1 MKFLKEASNSI
12 WALVHQNSNVVITT
26 LVCLMFF
33 FCYKIS
39 NDTKHYEEL
48 HNLQMENIMISNEL
62 GQSIDLLNEQA
73 RNMNYMEDVLEART
87 QQINEMGAFLNVLI
101 KKLQSL
107 GEWPLKPDSLPKPG
121 DPARSEA

>member
-1 MKFLKEASNSI
+1 MNFLKEIPTRIRAF
-12 WALVHQNSNVVITT
+12 VHEHSNVVITT

-39 NDTKHYEEL
+39 NDTKHYEQL
-48 HNLQMENIMISNEL
+48 HNLQMEKMMISNEL
-62 GQSIDLLNEQA
+62 GQSIDMLSEQS
-73 RNMNYMEDVLEART
+73 RVMNSMEDALEART
-87 QQINEMGAFLNVLI
+87 EQLNEMGAFLNILI

-107 GEWPLKPDSLPKPG
+107 GEWPLKEDSLPKPG

>member
-1 MKFLKEASNSI
+1 
-12 WALVHQNSNVVITT
+12 
-26 LVCLMFF
+26 MFF

-73 RNMNYMEDVLEART
+73 RNMNSMEDVLEART

-107 GEWPLKPDSLPKPG
+107 GEWPLKPDSLPKKL
-121 DPARSEA
+121 

>member
-1 MKFLKEASNSI
+1 MKFLKEASTSI

-62 GQSIDLLNEQA
+62 GQSIDLLNEQG
-73 RNMNYMEDVLEART
+73 RYMNSMQDALEART
-87 QQINEMGAFLNVLI
+87 QQINEMGAFFNVLI

-121 DPARSEA
+121 DPTRSEA

>member
-1 MKFLKEASNSI
+1 MKFLKEASTSI

-62 GQSIDLLNEQA
+62 GQSIDMLNEQS
-73 RNMNYMEDVLEART
+73 RIMNSMEDALEVRA
-87 QQINEMGAFLNVLI
+87 QQLNEMGAFLNVLI

>member
-1 MKFLKEASNSI
+1 MEKIKKLPSHIGDFINK
-12 WALVHQNSNVVITT
+12 NSNTIIA
-26 LVCLMFF
+26 LLISLLLFF
-33 FCYKIS
+33 TYKIS

-62 GQSIDLLNEQA
+62 GQSIDLLNEQG
-73 RNMNYMEDVLEART
+73 RNMNSMQDALEART
-87 QQINEMGAFLNVLI
+87 QQINEMGALLNVLI

>member
-1 MKFLKEASNSI
+1 MNFLKEI
-12 WALVHQNSNVVITT
+12 PTRIRALVHEHSNVIITA

-62 GQSIDLLNEQA
+62 GQSIDLLNEQG
-73 RNMNYMEDVLEART
+73 RNMNSMQDVLEART

-121 DPARSEA
+121 DPTRSEA

>member
-1 MKFLKEASNSI
+1 MNFLKETLTRFWAS
-12 WALVHQNSNVVITT
+12 VHKHYNVVITI

-39 NDTKHYEEL
+39 NDTKHYEQL
-48 HNLQMENIMISNEL
+48 HNLEMEKIMISNEL
-62 GQSIDLLNEQA
+62 GQSIDMLSEQS
-73 RNMNYMEDVLEART
+73 RIINSMEDALETRT

>member
-1 MKFLKEASNSI
+1 MNFLKQTLTRF
-12 WALVHQNSNVVITT
+12 WAFVHEHYNVVITI

-39 NDTKHYEEL
+39 NDTKHYEQL
-48 HNLQMENIMISNEL
+48 HNLEMEKIMISNEL
-62 GQSIDLLNEQA
+62 GQSIDMLNEQS
-73 RNMNYMEDVLEART
+73 RIMNSMEDALETRT
-87 QQINEMGAFLNVLI
+87 QQLNEMGAFLNVLI

-107 GEWPLKPDSLPKPG
+107 GEWPLKESPSPKKG

>member
-1 MKFLKEASNSI
+1 MKFLKEASTNI
-12 WALVHQNSNVVITT
+12 WALVHENSNVVITT

-73 RNMNYMEDVLEART
+73 RNMNSMEDVLEART
-87 QQINEMGAFLNVLI
+87 QQINEMGAFL
-101 KKLQSL
+101 
-107 GEWPLKPDSLPKPG
+107 
-121 DPARSEA
+121 

>member
-62 GQSIDLLNEQA
+62 GQSIDMLNEQS
-73 RNMNYMEDVLEART
+73 RIMNSMEDALEVRT
-87 QQINEMGAFLNVLI
+87 QQLNEMGAFLNVLI
-101 KKLQSL
+101 KQLESL
-107 GEWPLKPDSLPKPG
+107 GEWPLKENPSPKKG
-121 DPARSEA
+121 DPTRSEA